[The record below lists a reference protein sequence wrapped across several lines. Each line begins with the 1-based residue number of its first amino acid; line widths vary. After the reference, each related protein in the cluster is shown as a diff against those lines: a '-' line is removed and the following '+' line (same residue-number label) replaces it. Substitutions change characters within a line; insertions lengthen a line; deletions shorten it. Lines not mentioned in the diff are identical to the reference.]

1 MYRTIV
7 SSLAISLSASGFA
20 AHHEEPPPMV
30 AEVYE
35 CSLNDGVTAGDVV
48 ALGSGDFASFVGKY
62 DLDMTTFLWEA
73 VAVSPV
79 SYTHLRAHET

>member
-7 SSLAISLSASGFA
+7 CLVGILLSTSSFA
-20 AHHEEPPPMV
+20 AHHEEPAPMV

-48 ALGSGDFASFVGKY
+48 ALGSGDFAKFVGKY
-62 DLDMTTFLWEA
+62 DLDMTT
-73 VAVSPV
+73 
-79 SYTHLRAHET
+79 